1 MQRRDHHIGV
11 LAVVLAGLAGFV
23 DAVGFLTSGGY
34 FVSFMSG
41 NSTRLGVGLGSA
53 LEAGA
58 AAGSAAGFE
67 AALLA
72 LALIAAFVAG
82 TVTASLL
89 RRGVPERAKESA
101 VLGLVAGLMAVSALL
116 ERGEGALPL
125 LPLAAAMGAM
135 NLAFEVGG
143 DVRVGLTY
151 MTGTLV
157 KLGLRLAD
165 ALSGGARTAW
175 LPYLVL
181 WLGLVLGGVIGAG
194 LQMRVGG
201 AATWFAGGLAAL
213 VAVIVGI
220 GRRRG
225 AA

>member
-1 MQRRDHHIGV
+1 MRDHHIGV

-23 DAVGFLTSGGY
+23 DAVGFLASGGY

-41 NSTRLGVGLGSA
+41 NSTRLGVGLGEALAGGSSA
-53 LEAGA
+53 TP
-58 AAGSAAGFE
+58 
-67 AALLA
+67 ALLA
-72 LALIAAFVAG
+72 LALIAAFVSG
-82 TVTASLL
+82 TVVASLL
-89 RRGVPERAKESA
+89 RRRVGEASKESA
-101 VLGLVAGLMAVSALL
+101 VLGFVAGLMALSALL
-116 ERGEGALPL
+116 DGPGGGASPL

-165 ALSGGARTAW
+165 MLAGGARMAW

-181 WLGLVLGGVIGAG
+181 WLGLVCGGVIGAA
-194 LQMRVGG
+194 LQMRIGGG
-201 AATWFAGGLAAL
+201 ATWLAAGLAAL
-213 VAVIVGI
+213 VAIVVGL
-220 GRRRG
+220 GRRRRAG
-225 AA
+225 

>member
-1 MQRRDHHIGV
+1 MRDHHIGV

-23 DAVGFLTSGGY
+23 DAVGFLASGGY

-41 NSTRLGVGLGSA
+41 NSTRLGVGLGEA
-53 LEAGA
+53 LAG
-58 AAGSAAGFE
+58 GSSAA

-72 LALIAAFVAG
+72 LALIAAFVSG
-82 TVTASLL
+82 TVVASLL
-89 RRGVPERAKESA
+89 RRRVGEASKESA
-101 VLGLVAGLMAVSALL
+101 VLGFVASLMALSALL
-116 ERGEGALPL
+116 DGLDVGASPL

-165 ALSGGARTAW
+165 MLAGGARMAW

-181 WLGLVLGGVIGAG
+181 WLGLVCGGVIGAA
-194 LQMRVGG
+194 LQMRIGGG
-201 AATWFAGGLAAL
+201 ATWLAAGLAAL
-213 VAVIVGI
+213 VAVVVGL
-220 GRRRG
+220 GRRRRAG
-225 AA
+225 